1 MSDDSIG
8 NLARKLDVLIRLK
21 AMELCAEGT
30 QREKIAIL
38 DMAGLQ
44 PKEIAEMLGTTSN
57 TVSVAL
63 SNIRKDRKQ
72 TGGKRTL
79 PKGGAKTEA

>member
-1 MSDDSIG
+1 MNETLSQEVA
-8 NLARKLDVLIRLK
+8 NKLDVLIRLV
-21 AMELCAEGT
+21 AMGLYGEKT
-30 QREKIAIL
+30 QKQKIDIL

-63 SNIRKDRKQ
+63 AGLRKERKK
-72 TGGKRTL
+72 GKE
-79 PKGGAKTEA
+79 GNVHGQAKI